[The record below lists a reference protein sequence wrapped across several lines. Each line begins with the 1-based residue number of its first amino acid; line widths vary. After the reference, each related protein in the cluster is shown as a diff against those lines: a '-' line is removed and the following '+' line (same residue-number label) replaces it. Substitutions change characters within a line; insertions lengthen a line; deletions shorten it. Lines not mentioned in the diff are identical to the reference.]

1 MIINSAD
8 ISMASKYSLVQHY
21 EKTEELKMWV
31 GEENPFEP
39 RENQSASQDR
49 VSITEDAKTHIARKR
64 ETPKAEESDME
75 AGVTG
80 KLMLIKL
87 LVESFT
93 GKKINLRD
101 LKEMNDDSDSAE
113 ISSGKEEA
121 HAEEGQPQR
130 QGWGLIYNSRES
142 YYEHEKLSFEAKGTI
157 TTEDGREIDFKLY
170 LKLDRKYMSEES
182 VSIRAGDA
190 ALTDPLVINYAGPAA
205 DLTNTK
211 FSFDLNADG
220 TDDNISF
227 VRPGS
232 GILTLDLNNDGAV
245 NNGTELF
252 GPSTGNGFT
261 ELAAY
266 DEDGNNWIDEK
277 DSVFTK
283 LRIWTKD
290 AEGKDVLFSLKEK
303 DIGAIYL
310 ENISTEF
317 NLKDAENRL
326 NGQVASTGLYLN
338 ENGTPGTIQQV
349 NIAV

>member
-1 MIINSAD
+1 MIVNSSD

-21 EKTEELKMWV
+21 EKTEELQMWV

-39 RENQSASQDR
+39 REKRSASQDR
-49 VSITEDAKTHIARKR
+49 VSITEDARNYVAKKR
-64 ETPKAEESDME
+64 EAQEAEEADLE
-75 AGVTG
+75 ERVTG

-101 LKEMNDDSDSAE
+101 LKEMNDDSDSAVT
-113 ISSGKEEA
+113 SSETEEA
-121 HAEEGQPQR
+121 HAEEGQPER
-130 QGWGLIYNSRES
+130 WGLIYNSRES
-142 YYEHEKLSFEAKGTI
+142 YYEHEKLSFKAKGTV
-157 TTEDGREIDFKLY
+157 TTADGREIDFKLH

-211 FSFDLNADG
+211 FSFDLDADG

-232 GILTLDLNNDGAV
+232 GLLTLDLNNDGAV

-266 DEDGNNWIDEK
+266 DEDVNRWIDEN

-283 LRIWTKD
+283 LSIWTKD
-290 AEGKDVLFSLKEK
+290 AEGNDILSSLKEK
-303 DIGAIYL
+303 GIGAIYL

-317 NLKDAENRL
+317 NLKDTGNQL

-338 ENGTPGTIQQV
+338 ENGTPGTIQQA
-349 NIAV
+349 NIVV